1 MSIRSLIKSCQIYL
15 RIFFVVGELSN
26 LVEELL
32 TLVNLHLSQN
42 LLYQIRSL
50 LLDDLLIV
58 LQELVVV
65 QSMDEI
71 SRPGPDNQV
80 KLLDA

>member
-1 MSIRSLIKSCQIYL
+1 MSIRSLIKSCQIYF

-26 LVEELL
+26 LVKELL

-80 KLLDA
+80 ELLDA